1 MKIFRQQRSTWFL
14 IAILA
19 MGIALLL
26 MLVPHGHNTHS
37 GGWLAI
43 LPILFVGL
51 ISPLTLFPAFAES
64 YSSRIPDAPTLP
76 ASFQRP
82 PPFHVA

>member
-1 MKIFRQQRSTWFL
+1 MRIVRQQRSMWFL

-37 GGWLAI
+37 GDWLAI
-43 LPILFVGL
+43 LPIFLVGL
-51 ISPLTLFPAFAES
+51 ISPLTLFPAFAVA
-64 YSSRIPDAPTLP
+64 YSSRVPNAPALS
-76 ASFQRP
+76 ASFERP
-82 PPFHVA
+82 PPFLLA